1 MALSVTVAESTEL
14 FVGPTHA
21 PLQLVRV
28 GIIDATE
35 PTPIHVTGPG
45 LVTVGLTMAPAG
57 DGTVEVPV
65 AVTAPE
71 PGKRRAATIIAG
83 PAILTFTFVD
93 AEPGRTEADA
103 LAQAPGD

>member
-1 MALSVTVAESTEL
+1 MALSVTVAESTEF
-14 FVGPTHA
+14 FVGPVHA

-28 GIIDATE
+28 GITGATE

-45 LVTVGLTMAPAG
+45 LVTAGLTMAPVG

-71 PGKRRAATIIAG
+71 AGKRRAATVIAG
-83 PAILTFTFVD
+83 TTTAAFTFVD
-93 AEPGRTEADA
+93 ARPGQND
-103 LAQAPGD
+103 D

>member
-14 FVGPTHA
+14 FVGPEHA

-28 GIIDATE
+28 GITGATK

-45 LVTVGLTMAPAG
+45 LATAGLTMAPVG

-71 PGKRRAATIIAG
+71 IGKRRAATVIAG
-83 PAILTFTFVD
+83 TTTTAFTFVD
-93 AEPGRTEADA
+93 AEPGQAD
-103 LAQAPGD
+103 D